1 MTEAKKGATD
11 SALAAAPAAAEK
23 SSEGHDRSEREFDS
37 NQQVSREPAPASVRR
52 GKVYLVG
59 AGPGDPGLLTL
70 RGAQCLRL
78 ADAVL
83 YDYLVNPALLT
94 HARPEAQRECLGR
107 HGHSRLWNQAEIN
120 AEMVRLAQAGL
131 KVVRLKGGDPAVF
144 GRAAEEC
151 ETLANAG
158 IEYEIVPG
166 VTAALA
172 AGSFAGIP
180 LTHRG
185 LASATALIT
194 GQEDAEKDESSLDFP
209 ALARFPG
216 TLVFYMG
223 VTTVE
228 HWSQSLIAAGKPA
241 DTPAAIVRRV
251 SWPDQTI
258 VQTTLGEL
266 PRHLVP
272 ASRMRPPV
280 IVVVG
285 PVVRLADRF
294 AWRPERPLAGQTVLV
309 ARPAE
314 QMAELAGPLE
324 EMGAE
329 VLAQPAIAI
338 GPPDDWAPVDRAIEM
353 LGDPLQKAFDW
364 VVFASSNGVRHFFHR
379 LAERNRD
386 PRILGRSRLAAIGP
400 GTARELARYHLRADL
415 VPDAYH
421 AEALA
426 AALSPLAA
434 GHRFLLIRA
443 NRGRDVLPQALTAA
457 GGIVA
462 QVAAYISRDVDSVD
476 PAIRQRVDLGEVD
489 WALATSSAIARSL
502 VALFGES
509 LRRCRIASISPIT
522 SKTLRELGFEPAC
535 EAQQHD
541 LAGMLATL
549 RDAARATRD

>member
-1 MTEAKKGATD
+1 MAEAMGAAQD
-11 SALAAAPAAAEK
+11 DK
-23 SSEGHDRSEREFDS
+23 DGHSERGG
-37 NQQVSREPAPASVRR
+37 RR

-70 RGAQCLRL
+70 RGAACLRL

-94 HARPEAQRECLGR
+94 HARPDARLECLGR
-107 HGHSRLWNQAEIN
+107 HGHSRLWSQAEIN
-120 AEMVRLAQAGL
+120 AELVRLAAAGQH
-131 KVVRLKGGDPAVF
+131 VVRLKGGDPAVF
-144 GRAAEEC
+144 GRIAEEC
-151 ETLANAG
+151 EALAGAR
-158 IEYEIVPG
+158 IAYEIVPG

-194 GQEDAEKDESSLDFP
+194 GQEDSEKDESSLDFP

-228 HWSQSLIAAGKPA
+228 HWSRALIDAGKPG

-251 SWPDQTI
+251 SWPDQSV

-266 PRHLVP
+266 ARHLVP

-280 IVVVG
+280 IVIVG

-294 AWRPERPLAGQTVLV
+294 AWRPERPLAGVSVLV

-314 QMAELAGPLE
+314 QLAEAAGPLE
-324 EMGAE
+324 ELGAE
-329 VLAQPAIAI
+329 VLCQPAITI
-338 GPPDDWAPVDRAIEM
+338 GPPEDWGPVDRVIER
-353 LGDPLQKAFDW
+353 LGDPQEPAIDW
-364 VVFASSNGVRHFFHR
+364 VVFASGNGVRHFLKR
-379 LAERNRD
+379 IVERNRD
-386 PRILGRSRLAAIGP
+386 HRILGRSRIAALGP

-415 VPDAYH
+415 LPDAYH
-421 AEALA
+421 ADAMA
-426 AALSPLAA
+426 AALSPHAE
-434 GHRFLLIRA
+434 GKRFLLIRA

-457 GGIVA
+457 GGLVE
-462 QVAAYISRDVDSVD
+462 QVAAYNSRDVDSID
-476 PAIRQRVDLGEVD
+476 PTIRQRLDRGEVD
-489 WALATSSAIARSL
+489 WVLATSSAIARSL
-502 VALFGES
+502 VTLIGDAL
-509 LRRCRIASISPIT
+509 RPCRIASMSPIT
-522 SKTLRELGFEPAC
+522 TATLRELGFEPAC
-535 EAQQHD
+535 EAQRHD
-541 LAGMLATL
+541 IAGLIEAISSH
-549 RDAARATRD
+549 ARQS